1 MKITWQSLA
10 FGPWRLRFVQAG
22 AAALVLFLAST
33 AWAAKES
40 KESAASKA
48 RKACLTGD
56 YQSGLAILS
65 ELFVKTKEP
74 IWIFNQGRCFEQNG
88 KYEEAVSRFEEY
100 LRLTKGSTSKDRDA
114 AEEHLAECQ
123 SKLAKTPALAPP
135 PEATP
140 PPVAPPPPPEPV
152 VQITEPKPAPVPPVP
167 EQGGSGLRIAGIAV
181 GAIGV
186 AALGGGL
193 AFNLLANQ
201 MTKDLNKEG
210 GYDRDKASTRSTYQT
225 LTWVGYGVGGACLVG
240 GALLYTF
247 GSRNSDTSSVALLPS
262 LAPGQAGMSL
272 HGAF

>member
-1 MKITWQSLA
+1 MKNTAHGIP
-10 FGPWRLRFVQAG
+10 FGPWRFRLVQTC
-22 AAALVLFLAST
+22 AAALALFLAST
-33 AWAAKES
+33 AAGKES

-56 YQSGLAILS
+56 YQSGLATLS

-88 KYEEAVSRFEEY
+88 KYEDAISRFEEY
-100 LRLTKGSTSKDRDA
+100 LRLTKGSMSKDRDA
-114 AEEHLAECQ
+114 AEEHLVECQ
-123 SKLAKTPALAPP
+123 SKLAKTAALSPPP
-135 PEATP
+135 PETTP
-140 PPVAPPPPPEPV
+140 PPVTPPPPEPV
-152 VQITEPKPAPVPPVP
+152 TQISEVKTVPVMP
-167 EQGGSGLRIAGIAV
+167 EQGGSGLRIAGITV

-201 MTKDLNKEG
+201 VTKDLNKQG

-225 LTWVGYGVGGACLVG
+225 LTWVGYGVGGACLLG

-247 GSRNSDTSSVALLPS
+247 GHRDADASSVALLPS

-272 HGAF
+272 QGAF